1 MPRLATLPFILRHRK
16 ESFTAVSM
24 TTTTETVHGLL
35 RLEGEE
41 LTVQWRRGRKIQDLG
56 GTSMSSDE
64 EFEAVREATIPL
76 SAMSGAIVQRPWWR
90 LWSPRIVLFASDLRA
105 LDAVAGEHGLRQA
118 DPAKLV
124 LGVRRSDALIAAEF
138 AAELVLAVAERAL
151 ARSDEKRRLSE
162 GGREGQDPLEPL
174 PQ

>member
-105 LDAVAGEHGLRQA
+105 LDACNKPNARNGRSRVT
-118 DPAKLV
+118 P
-124 LGVRRSDALIAAEF
+124 GVSFGTSIIENCW
-138 AAELVLAVAERAL
+138 
-151 ARSDEKRRLSE
+151 
-162 GGREGQDPLEPL
+162 
-174 PQ
+174 